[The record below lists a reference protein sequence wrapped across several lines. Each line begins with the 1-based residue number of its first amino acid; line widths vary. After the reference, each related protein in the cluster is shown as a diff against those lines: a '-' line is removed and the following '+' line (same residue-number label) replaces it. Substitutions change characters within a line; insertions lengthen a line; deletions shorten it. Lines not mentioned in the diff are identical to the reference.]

1 MEAVV
6 VIDFWS
12 CCCYPFCNASFYRC
26 YCCFLLHFW
35 SLSLSASI
43 ALRTLLDNDMFY
55 WLSHSVSDILT
66 YFICTNKFVFINWCK
81 KTKGY
86 NKMHRITLIL
96 FELGRSIL
104 RHFCIIVLC
113 TCLSPMTVSMSLL
126 NILNKSDVCSC
137 CTVVCLLECDLRS
150 VWCFVFT

>member
-1 MEAVV
+1 MLLLFFAALLIAVAFGLNSSA
-6 VIDFWS
+6 DFVGQW
-12 CCCYPFCNASFYRC
+12 YV
-26 YCCFLLHFW
+26 LLAVRFVMLH
-35 SLSLSASI
+35 SVSD
-43 ALRTLLDNDMFY
+43 TD
-55 WLSHSVSDILT
+55 SVSDILT
-66 YFICTNKFVFINWCK
+66 YFICTNKFVFINWYK